1 LTSLVLIEG
10 AEFHLD
16 MIDFDCEKSDEGLAD
31 VRDIL
36 TFLRIK
42 RGFIMDSGNS
52 YHYLGFDFRSE
63 LEFLRLLER
72 LPSYSRVGSSWS
84 SYQKTK
90 GFSVLRVTPCLKL
103 GKQIPFLVERF
114 ENPLIDCAFMRTQYF
129 IRKKYISVNAV
140 TNQHQECNYSR
151 ASICRRINAPARI

>member
-1 LTSLVLIEG
+1 MTSLVLIEG

-63 LEFLRLLER
+63 LEFLRLL
-72 LPSYSRVGSSWS
+72 
-84 SYQKTK
+84 
-90 GFSVLRVTPCLKL
+90 
-103 GKQIPFLVERF
+103 
-114 ENPLIDCAFMRTQYF
+114 
-129 IRKKYISVNAV
+129 
-140 TNQHQECNYSR
+140 
-151 ASICRRINAPARI
+151 

>member
-1 LTSLVLIEG
+1 MTSLVLIEG
-10 AEFHLD
+10 TGFHLD

-114 ENPLIDCAFMRTQYF
+114 ENPQIYF
-129 IRKKYISVNAV
+129 PFA
-140 TNQHQECNYSR
+140 EE
-151 ASICRRINAPARI
+151 